1 MPSPIKSSKPNASEL
16 SSNVLLS
23 SEPKSSES
31 KSCELTSYELNVS
44 ESAVMKAFEKKAIEK
59 QDFEKLAVGKR
70 AIDKESNVH
79 GAQIAERFSA
89 AAHSYQDHNQLQR
102 LSAAS
107 LLNEFTAK
115 GHLLDI
121 GAGPGTDFSAY
132 HCAHQSEHHSDHESA
147 HQSGCQSEH
156 HSEHGSTLNPSTT
169 VFAVDIALGMLH
181 KLKQTYPDYHGV
193 CADAECLPFVD
204 GCIDVIYSNL
214 ALQWCANF
222 PAAVAE
228 MARVLKPN
236 GECHLSLVAQGSL
249 NQLAELGLRV
259 NDFST
264 LEALKAAFKLDTW
277 QFLEVQL
284 IPMTVHF
291 DTLKALL
298 YSIKGVG
305 ASVQSASATHS
316 TSSISSANSISLDS
330 STIQSAGEVA
340 GAIAAAELAPRLRG
354 RQDWQAMQ
362 AKAESLRV
370 PQGLPLTYQIVQI
383 RARRGM

>member
-1 MPSPIKSSKPNASEL
+1 MPSPIKSSKPN
-16 SSNVLLS
+16 V
-23 SEPKSSES
+23 SES
-31 KSCELTSYELNVS
+31 KYCESTPYELNVS
-44 ESAVMKAFEKKAIEK
+44 ESAVMQAFEKQAIEK
-59 QDFEKLAVGKR
+59 PAVGKR

-107 LLNEFTAK
+107 LLSEFTAQ

-121 GAGPGTDFSAY
+121 GAGPGTDFAAY
-132 HCAHQSEHHSDHESA
+132 HSAHQSDHESA
-147 HQSGCQSEH
+147 HQSECQSAH
-156 HSEHGSTLNPSTT
+156 HSEHGSIQNPPTT

-181 KLKQTYPDYHGV
+181 KLKQSYPDYHGV

-264 LEALKAAFKLDTW
+264 LEALKTAFKLDTW

-316 TSSISSANSISLDS
+316 ANSISLDS

-340 GAIAAAELAPRLRG
+340 GAIVVSEPALRLRG
-354 RQDWQAMQ
+354 RQDWQALQ

-383 RARRGM
+383 RARRRM

>member
-1 MPSPIKSSKPNASEL
+1 MPSPIKSSKP
-16 SSNVLLS
+16 
-23 SEPKSSES
+23 
-31 KSCELTSYELNVS
+31 KSCGSISHEMNVS
-44 ESAVMKAFEKKAIEK
+44 ESAVMQAFEKKAIEK
-59 QDFEKLAVGKR
+59 QAVGKR
-70 AIDKESNVH
+70 AIEKIANTQ

-107 LLNEFTAK
+107 LLSEFTAK

-121 GAGPGTDFSAY
+121 GAGPGTDFSV
-132 HCAHQSEHHSDHESA
+132 HDFAHQSEHHAE
-147 HQSGCQSEH
+147 QSLMQ
-156 HSEHGSTLNPSTT
+156 NPQTT

-181 KLKQTYPDYHGV
+181 KLKQSYPDYYGV

-214 ALQWCANF
+214 ALQWCGNF
-222 PAAVAE
+222 AAAVTE

-236 GECHLSLVAQGSL
+236 GECHLSIVAQGSL

-264 LEALKAAFKLDTW
+264 LESLKAAFKLDTW
-277 QFLEVQL
+277 QSLEVQL

-291 DTLKALL
+291 DTLKTLL

-305 ASVQSASATHS
+305 ASVQSLSSSHSAH
-316 TSSISSANSISLDS
+316 SISSANSTRLIDS
-330 STIQSAGEVA
+330 TTQAAGEVA
-340 GAIAAAELAPRLRG
+340 GAIAAADLAPRLRG
-354 RQDWQAMQ
+354 RQDWLAIQ

-383 RARRGM
+383 RARRGI

>member
-16 SSNVLLS
+16 SSNVLKS

-31 KSCELTSYELNVS
+31 NSCASISHEMNVS
-44 ESAVMKAFEKKAIEK
+44 ESAVMQAFEKKAIEK
-59 QDFEKLAVGKR
+59 QAFEKPAIGKR
-70 AIDKESNVH
+70 AIDKESYVH

-102 LSAAS
+102 LSATS
-107 LLNEFTAK
+107 LLSEFTAK

-121 GAGPGTDFSAY
+121 GAGPGTDFAAY
-132 HCAHQSEHHSDHESA
+132 HCAHQSAHHSDHESA
-147 HQSGCQSEH
+147 HQSGCQSAH
-156 HSEHGSTLNPSTT
+156 HSEHGSIQNPPTT

-228 MARVLKPN
+228 MARVLKPD

-264 LEALKAAFKLDTW
+264 LEALKTAFKLDTW

-305 ASVQSASATHS
+305 ASVQSASSTHS
-316 TSSISSANSISLDS
+316 ANLISLDN

-340 GAIAAAELAPRLRG
+340 GATAAAEPALRLRG
-354 RQDWQAMQ
+354 RQDWLAMQ

>member
-16 SSNVLLS
+16 SSNALQS

-31 KSCELTSYELNVS
+31 KSCESTPYELSVS
-44 ESAVMKAFEKKAIEK
+44 ESAVMQAFEKKAIEK
-59 QDFEKLAVGKR
+59 PTIRKR
-70 AIDKESNVH
+70 AIDKESNAH

-107 LLNEFTAK
+107 LLSEFTAK

-121 GAGPGTDFSAY
+121 GAGPGTDFAAY
-132 HCAHQSEHHSDHESA
+132 HCAHQSEHN
-147 HQSGCQSEH
+147 
-156 HSEHGSTLNPSTT
+156 SEHGSIQNPPTT

-236 GECHLSLVAQGSL
+236 GECHLSLVSQGSL

-264 LEALKAAFKLDTW
+264 LEALKTAFKLDTW

-305 ASVQSASATHS
+305 ASVQSAS
-316 TSSISSANSISLDS
+316 SANSISLDS

-340 GAIAAAELAPRLRG
+340 GTIAAAELAPRLRG
-354 RQDWQAMQ
+354 RQDWLAIQ

-370 PQGLPLTYQIVQI
+370 PQGLPLTYHIVQI
-383 RARRGM
+383 RARRRM

>member
-1 MPSPIKSSKPNASEL
+1 MPSPIRSSKPNASEP
-16 SSNVLLS
+16 SSNALQS

-31 KSCELTSYELNVS
+31 KSCESTSCELNVS
-44 ESAVMKAFEKKAIEK
+44 QSAVMQAFEKQAIEK
-59 QDFEKLAVGKR
+59 PAVGKR

-89 AAHSYQDHNQLQR
+89 AAHIYQDHNQLQR

-107 LLNEFTAK
+107 LLSEFTAK

-121 GAGPGTDFSAY
+121 GAGPGTDFAAY

-156 HSEHGSTLNPSTT
+156 GSIQNPPIA
-169 VFAVDIALGMLH
+169 VFAVDIALGMLN
-181 KLKQTYPDYHGV
+181 KLKQSYPDYHGV

-340 GAIAAAELAPRLRG
+340 GAIAASEPALRLRG
-354 RQDWQAMQ
+354 RQDWLAMQ

>member
-16 SSNVLLS
+16 SSNALKS
-23 SEPKSSES
+23 SEPN
-31 KSCELTSYELNVS
+31 SCGSTFHELNVS
-44 ESAVMKAFEKKAIEK
+44 ESAVMQAFEKKTIEK
-59 QDFEKLAVGKR
+59 QAFEKPAIGKR

-107 LLNEFTAK
+107 LLSEFTAQ

-132 HCAHQSEHHSDHESA
+132 HSE
-147 HQSGCQSEH
+147 HQSGC
-156 HSEHGSTLNPSTT
+156 HSEHGSMQNPPTT

-228 MARVLKPN
+228 MVRVLKPN

-330 STIQSAGEVA
+330 LTIQSAGEVA

-354 RQDWQAMQ
+354 RQDWQALQ

>member
-16 SSNVLLS
+16 SSNAL
-23 SEPKSSES
+23 KSSES
-31 KSCELTSYELNVS
+31 KSCESTPYELSVS
-44 ESAVMKAFEKKAIEK
+44 ESAVMQAFEKQAI
-59 QDFEKLAVGKR
+59 EKLAVGKR
-70 AIDKESNVH
+70 AIGKESNVH

-107 LLNEFTAK
+107 LLSEFTAQ

-132 HCAHQSEHHSDHESA
+132 HSA
-147 HQSGCQSEH
+147 HQSAH
-156 HSEHGSTLNPSTT
+156 YSEHGSIQNPPTT

>member
-1 MPSPIKSSKPNASEL
+1 MPSPIKSSKPNASEP
-16 SSNVLLS
+16 SSNALQS

-31 KSCELTSYELNVS
+31 NSCESTPCELNVS
-44 ESAVMKAFEKKAIEK
+44 QSAVMQIFEKQAFEKPAI
-59 QDFEKLAVGKR
+59 GKR

-107 LLNEFTAK
+107 LLSEFTAQ

-132 HCAHQSEHHSDHESA
+132 HSA
-147 HQSGCQSEH
+147 HQSAH
-156 HSEHGSTLNPSTT
+156 YSEHGSIQNPPTT

-181 KLKQTYPDYHGV
+181 KLKQSYPDYHGF

-264 LEALKAAFKLDTW
+264 LKALKTAFKLDTW

-316 TSSISSANSISLDS
+316 ANSISLDN

-340 GAIAAAELAPRLRG
+340 GAIAASEPALRLRG

>member
-1 MPSPIKSSKPNASEL
+1 MPSPIKSSKPNASEP
-16 SSNVLLS
+16 SSNALQS

-31 KSCELTSYELNVS
+31 NSCGSTFHELNVS
-44 ESAVMKAFEKKAIEK
+44 ESAVMQAFEKKAIEK
-59 QDFEKLAVGKR
+59 QAFEKPAIGKR

-107 LLNEFTAK
+107 LLSEFTAK

-121 GAGPGTDFSAY
+121 GAGPGTDFAAY

-147 HQSGCQSEH
+147 HQSGCQ
-156 HSEHGSTLNPSTT
+156 SEHGSTLNPSTT

-181 KLKQTYPDYHGV
+181 KLKQSYPDYHGV

-228 MARVLKPN
+228 MARVLKPD

-316 TSSISSANSISLDS
+316 ANSISLDN

-340 GAIAAAELAPRLRG
+340 GAIAAADLAPRLRG
-354 RQDWQAMQ
+354 RQDWLAMQ

>member
-1 MPSPIKSSKPNASEL
+1 MPSPIKSSKPNASEP
-16 SSNVLLS
+16 SSNALQS

-31 KSCELTSYELNVS
+31 NSCESTPCELNVS
-44 ESAVMKAFEKKAIEK
+44 QSAVMQIFEKQAFEKSAI
-59 QDFEKLAVGKR
+59 GKR

-107 LLNEFTAK
+107 LLSEFTAQ

-132 HCAHQSEHHSDHESA
+132 HSA
-147 HQSGCQSEH
+147 HQSAH
-156 HSEHGSTLNPSTT
+156 YSEHGSIQNPPTT

-181 KLKQTYPDYHGV
+181 KLKQSYPDYHGV

>member
-1 MPSPIKSSKPNASEL
+1 MPSPIKSSKPNASEP
-16 SSNVLLS
+16 SSNALQS

-31 KSCELTSYELNVS
+31 KSCESTPYELSVS
-44 ESAVMKAFEKKAIEK
+44 ESAVMQAFEKQAI
-59 QDFEKLAVGKR
+59 EKLAVGKR

-79 GAQIAERFSA
+79 CAQIAERFSA

-107 LLNEFTAK
+107 LLSEFTAQ

-132 HCAHQSEHHSDHESA
+132 HCAHQSEHHS
-147 HQSGCQSEH
+147 
-156 HSEHGSTLNPSTT
+156 EHGSIQNPPTA

-181 KLKQTYPDYHGV
+181 KLKQSYPDYHGV

-264 LEALKAAFKLDTW
+264 LEALKTAFKLDTW

-316 TSSISSANSISLDS
+316 ASSISSANSISLDS

-340 GAIAAAELAPRLRG
+340 GAIAAAEPALRLRG
-354 RQDWQAMQ
+354 RQDWQALQ

-383 RARRGM
+383 RARRRM

>member
-16 SSNVLLS
+16 SSNVLKS
-23 SEPKSSES
+23 NEPN
-31 KSCELTSYELNVS
+31 SCGSTFHELNVS
-44 ESAVMKAFEKKAIEK
+44 ESAVMQAFEKKAIEK
-59 QDFEKLAVGKR
+59 QAFEKPTIGKR

-107 LLNEFTAK
+107 LLSEFTAK

-121 GAGPGTDFSAY
+121 GAGPGTDFAAY

-156 HSEHGSTLNPSTT
+156 GSMQNPLTT

-181 KLKQTYPDYHGV
+181 KLKQSYPDYHGV

-316 TSSISSANSISLDS
+316 ASSISLANSISLDS

-340 GAIAAAELAPRLRG
+340 GATAAAEPALRLRG
-354 RQDWQAMQ
+354 RQDWLAMQ

-383 RARRGM
+383 RARRRM

>member
-16 SSNVLLS
+16 SSNALKS

-31 KSCELTSYELNVS
+31 KSCESTPYELSVS
-44 ESAVMKAFEKKAIEK
+44 ESAVMQAFEKQAI
-59 QDFEKLAVGKR
+59 EKLAVGKR
-70 AIDKESNVH
+70 AIGKESYVH

-107 LLNEFTAK
+107 LLSEFTAQ

-132 HCAHQSEHHSDHESA
+132 HSA
-147 HQSGCQSEH
+147 HQSAH
-156 HSEHGSTLNPSTT
+156 YSEHGSIQNPPTT

>member
-1 MPSPIKSSKPNASEL
+1 MPSPIKSSKPKASEP
-16 SSNVLLS
+16 SSNVL
-23 SEPKSSES
+23 KSSES
-31 KSCELTSYELNVS
+31 SSCGSISHEMNVS

-59 QDFEKLAVGKR
+59 QAFEKPAVGKR
-70 AIDKESNVH
+70 AIKKIANTH

-107 LLNEFTAK
+107 LLSEFTAK

-121 GAGPGTDFSAY
+121 GAGPGTDFSV
-132 HCAHQSEHHSDHESA
+132 HDFAHQSEHHAE
-147 HQSGCQSEH
+147 Q
-156 HSEHGSTLNPSTT
+156 GSIQNPQTT

-181 KLKQTYPDYHGV
+181 KLKQSYPDYHGV

-214 ALQWCANF
+214 ALQWCGNF
-222 PAAVAE
+222 AAAVAE

-264 LEALKAAFKLDTW
+264 LESLKAAFKLDTW
-277 QFLEVQL
+277 QSLEVQL

-291 DTLKALL
+291 DTLKTLL

-305 ASVQSASATHS
+305 ASVQSVSSSHSAH
-316 TSSISSANSISLDS
+316 SISSANSTRLIDS
-330 STIQSAGEVA
+330 TSQAAGEVA
-340 GAIAAAELAPRLRG
+340 GAIAAADLAPRLRG
-354 RQDWQAMQ
+354 RQDWLAMQ

-383 RARRGM
+383 RARRGI

>member
-16 SSNVLLS
+16 SSNVLKS

-31 KSCELTSYELNVS
+31 NSCGSTSCELNVS
-44 ESAVMKAFEKKAIEK
+44 QSAVIQAFEKV
-59 QDFEKLAVGKR
+59 AVGKR

-107 LLNEFTAK
+107 LLSEFIAQ

-121 GAGPGTDFSAY
+121 GAGPGTDFAAY
-132 HCAHQSEHHSDHESA
+132 HSE
-147 HQSGCQSEH
+147 HQSGC
-156 HSEHGSTLNPSTT
+156 HSEHGSIQNSPTT

-340 GAIAAAELAPRLRG
+340 GAIAASEPALRLRG
-354 RQDWQAMQ
+354 RQDWLAMQ

>member
-1 MPSPIKSSKPNASEL
+1 MPSPIKSSKPN
-16 SSNVLLS
+16 V
-23 SEPKSSES
+23 SES
-31 KSCELTSYELNVS
+31 KYCESTPYELNVS
-44 ESAVMKAFEKKAIEK
+44 ESAVMQAFEKQAI
-59 QDFEKLAVGKR
+59 EKLAVGKR

-107 LLNEFTAK
+107 LLSEFTAQ

-132 HCAHQSEHHSDHESA
+132 HCAHQSEH
-147 HQSGCQSEH
+147 
-156 HSEHGSTLNPSTT
+156 GSIQNPPTT

-181 KLKQTYPDYHGV
+181 KLKQTYPDYHGF

-228 MARVLKPN
+228 MARVLKPD

-330 STIQSAGEVA
+330 LTIQSAGEVA

>member
-1 MPSPIKSSKPNASEL
+1 MPSPIKSSKSNASEL
-16 SSNVLLS
+16 SSNVLKS

-31 KSCELTSYELNVS
+31 NSCGSTFHELNVS
-44 ESAVMKAFEKKAIEK
+44 ESAVMQAFEKKAIEK

-107 LLNEFTAK
+107 LLSEFTAK

-132 HCAHQSEHHSDHESA
+132 HYAHQSEHHSDHESA

-156 HSEHGSTLNPSTT
+156 QSEHGSIQNPPTT

-181 KLKQTYPDYHGV
+181 KLKQTYPDYHGF

-264 LEALKAAFKLDTW
+264 LKALKTAFKLDTW

-316 TSSISSANSISLDS
+316 ANSISLDN

-340 GAIAAAELAPRLRG
+340 GAIAASEPALRLRG

>member
-16 SSNVLLS
+16 SSNVLKS

-31 KSCELTSYELNVS
+31 NSCASISHEMNVS
-44 ESAVMKAFEKKAIEK
+44 ESAVMQAFEKKAIEK
-59 QDFEKLAVGKR
+59 QAFEKPAIGKR

-107 LLNEFTAK
+107 LLSEFTAK

-132 HCAHQSEHHSDHESA
+132 HSE
-147 HQSGCQSEH
+147 HQSGC
-156 HSEHGSTLNPSTT
+156 HSEHGSMQNPPKT

-284 IPMTVHF
+284 IPMTVYF

-316 TSSISSANSISLDS
+316 ASSISLANSISLDN

-340 GAIAAAELAPRLRG
+340 GATAAAEPALRLRG

>member
-1 MPSPIKSSKPNASEL
+1 MPSPIKSSKPNASEP
-16 SSNVLLS
+16 SSNALQS

-31 KSCELTSYELNVS
+31 KSCESTAHESSVS
-44 ESAVMKAFEKKAIEK
+44 ESAVMQAFEKQAIEK
-59 QDFEKLAVGKR
+59 VAVGKR

-107 LLNEFTAK
+107 LLSEFIAQ

-121 GAGPGTDFSAY
+121 GAGPGTDFAAY
-132 HCAHQSEHHSDHESA
+132 HSE
-147 HQSGCQSEH
+147 HQSGC
-156 HSEHGSTLNPSTT
+156 HSEHGSIQNPPTA

-228 MARVLKPN
+228 MARVLKPD

-264 LEALKAAFKLDTW
+264 LEALKTAFKLDTW

-284 IPMTVHF
+284 IPMTVYF

-316 TSSISSANSISLDS
+316 ASSISLANSISLDH

-354 RQDWQAMQ
+354 RQDWQALQ

-383 RARRGM
+383 RARRRM

>member
-16 SSNVLLS
+16 SSNAL
-23 SEPKSSES
+23 KSSES
-31 KSCELTSYELNVS
+31 TSCELNVS
-44 ESAVMKAFEKKAIEK
+44 QSAVIPA
-59 QDFEKLAVGKR
+59 FEKLAVGKR
-70 AIDKESNVH
+70 AIDKESNAH

-107 LLNEFTAK
+107 LLSEFTAK

-132 HCAHQSEHHSDHESA
+132 HCAHQSEHHS
-147 HQSGCQSEH
+147 
-156 HSEHGSTLNPSTT
+156 EHGSIQNPPTT

-284 IPMTVHF
+284 IPMTVYF

-316 TSSISSANSISLDS
+316 TSSISSANSISLDN

>member
-16 SSNVLLS
+16 SSNALLS

-44 ESAVMKAFEKKAIEK
+44 ESAVMQA
-59 QDFEKLAVGKR
+59 FEKLAVGKR

-107 LLNEFTAK
+107 LLSEFTAQ

-121 GAGPGTDFSAY
+121 GAGPGTDFAAY

-156 HSEHGSTLNPSTT
+156 GSIQNPPTT

-181 KLKQTYPDYHGV
+181 KLKQSYPDYHGV

-264 LEALKAAFKLDTW
+264 LEALKTAFKLDTW

-316 TSSISSANSISLDS
+316 ANSISLDN

-340 GAIAAAELAPRLRG
+340 GATTAAEPALRLRG

>member
-16 SSNVLLS
+16 SSNAL
-23 SEPKSSES
+23 KSSES
-31 KSCELTSYELNVS
+31 TSCELNVS
-44 ESAVMKAFEKKAIEK
+44 QSAVIPA
-59 QDFEKLAVGKR
+59 FEKLAVGKR
-70 AIDKESNVH
+70 AIDKESNAH

-107 LLNEFTAK
+107 LLSEFTAK

-132 HCAHQSEHHSDHESA
+132 HCAH
-147 HQSGCQSEH
+147 
-156 HSEHGSTLNPSTT
+156 HSEHGSMQNPPTT

-214 ALQWCANF
+214 ALQWCAHF

-264 LEALKAAFKLDTW
+264 LEALKTAFKLDTW

-305 ASVQSASATHS
+305 ASVQSAS
-316 TSSISSANSISLDS
+316 SANSISLDS

-340 GAIAAAELAPRLRG
+340 GTIAAAELASRLRG
-354 RQDWQAMQ
+354 RQDWLALQ

-383 RARRGM
+383 RARRRM

>member
-16 SSNVLLS
+16 SSNVLKS

-31 KSCELTSYELNVS
+31 NSCGSTSCELNVS
-44 ESAVMKAFEKKAIEK
+44 QSAVIQAFEKPAI
-59 QDFEKLAVGKR
+59 GKR

-107 LLNEFTAK
+107 LLSEFTAR

-121 GAGPGTDFSAY
+121 GAGPGTDFAAY

-181 KLKQTYPDYHGV
+181 KLKQSYPDYHGV

-264 LEALKAAFKLDTW
+264 LEALKTAFKLDTW

-330 STIQSAGEVA
+330 LTIQSAGEVA

>member
-1 MPSPIKSSKPNASEL
+1 MPSPIKSSKPN
-16 SSNVLLS
+16 V
-23 SEPKSSES
+23 SES
-31 KSCELTSYELNVS
+31 KYCESTPYELNVS
-44 ESAVMKAFEKKAIEK
+44 ESAVMQAFEKQAIEK
-59 QDFEKLAVGKR
+59 PAVGKR

-107 LLNEFTAK
+107 LLSEFTAQ

-121 GAGPGTDFSAY
+121 GAGPGTDFAAY
-132 HCAHQSEHHSDHESA
+132 HSA
-147 HQSGCQSEH
+147 HQSAHQSAH
-156 HSEHGSTLNPSTT
+156 HSEHGSMQNPLTT

-181 KLKQTYPDYHGV
+181 KLKQSYPDYHGV

-316 TSSISSANSISLDS
+316 ASSISLANSISLDS

-340 GAIAAAELAPRLRG
+340 GATAAAEPALRLRG
-354 RQDWQAMQ
+354 RQDWLAMQ

-383 RARRGM
+383 RARRRM

>member
-1 MPSPIKSSKPNASEL
+1 MPSPIKSSKSNASEL
-16 SSNVLLS
+16 SSNVLKS

-31 KSCELTSYELNVS
+31 NSCGSTFHELNVS
-44 ESAVMKAFEKKAIEK
+44 ESAVMQAFEKQAI
-59 QDFEKLAVGKR
+59 EKLAVGKK

-107 LLNEFTAK
+107 LLSEFTAK

-132 HCAHQSEHHSDHESA
+132 HCAHQSEHHS
-147 HQSGCQSEH
+147 
-156 HSEHGSTLNPSTT
+156 EHGSIQNPPTT

-228 MARVLKPN
+228 MARVLKPD

-264 LEALKAAFKLDTW
+264 LEALKTAFKLDTW

-340 GAIAAAELAPRLRG
+340 GAIAASEPALRLRG
-354 RQDWQAMQ
+354 RQDWQALQ

-383 RARRGM
+383 RARRRM

>member
-16 SSNVLLS
+16 SSNALQS
-23 SEPKSSES
+23 SEPKPSEPKSSES
-31 KSCELTSYELNVS
+31 SSCGSISHEMNVS
-44 ESAVMKAFEKKAIEK
+44 ESAVMQAFEKQAIEK
-59 QDFEKLAVGKR
+59 QAVGKR
-70 AIDKESNVH
+70 AIEKIANTH

-107 LLNEFTAK
+107 LLSEFTAK

-121 GAGPGTDFSAY
+121 GAGPGTDFSV
-132 HCAHQSEHHSDHESA
+132 HDFAHQSEHHAE
-147 HQSGCQSEH
+147 QGLMQ
-156 HSEHGSTLNPSTT
+156 NPQTT

-264 LEALKAAFKLDTW
+264 LEALKTAFKLDTW

-305 ASVQSASATHS
+305 ASVQSAS
-316 TSSISSANSISLDS
+316 SANSISLDS

-340 GAIAAAELAPRLRG
+340 GTIAAAELAPRLRG
-354 RQDWQAMQ
+354 RQDWLALQ

-383 RARRGM
+383 RARRRM

>member
-1 MPSPIKSSKPNASEL
+1 MPSPIRSSKPNASEP
-16 SSNVLLS
+16 SSNVLQS
-23 SEPKSSES
+23 SDPKSSES
-31 KSCELTSYELNVS
+31 KSCESTSCELNVS
-44 ESAVMKAFEKKAIEK
+44 ESAVMQAFEKTAIEK
-59 QDFEKLAVGKR
+59 QAVGKR
-70 AIDKESNVH
+70 AIEKVANTH

-107 LLNEFTAK
+107 LLSEFTAK

-121 GAGPGTDFSAY
+121 GAGPGTDFSV
-132 HCAHQSEHHSDHESA
+132 HDFAHQSEHHAE
-147 HQSGCQSEH
+147 QGLMQ
-156 HSEHGSTLNPSTT
+156 NPQTT

-181 KLKQTYPDYHGV
+181 KLKQSYPDYYGV

-214 ALQWCANF
+214 ALQWCGNF
-222 PAAVAE
+222 AAAVAE

-249 NQLAELGLRV
+249 NQLADLGLRV

-264 LEALKAAFKLDTW
+264 LEALKTAFKLDTW

-291 DTLKALL
+291 DTLKTLL

-305 ASVQSASATHS
+305 ASVQSVSSSHSAH
-316 TSSISSANSISLDS
+316 SISSANSTRLIDS
-330 STIQSAGEVA
+330 TTQAAGEVA
-340 GAIAAAELAPRLRG
+340 GAIAAADLAPRLRG
-354 RQDWQAMQ
+354 RQDWLAMQ

-383 RARRGM
+383 RARRGI